1 MAHFRDLPNPDDKIR
16 DVNIFSSRKKER
28 RREEIVQSRKRV
40 KNKKTAK
47 SFD

>member
-1 MAHFRDLPNPDDKIR
+1 MAHFRDLPNPDDKIQ

-28 RREEIVQSRKRV
+28 RREKIVQSRKRV